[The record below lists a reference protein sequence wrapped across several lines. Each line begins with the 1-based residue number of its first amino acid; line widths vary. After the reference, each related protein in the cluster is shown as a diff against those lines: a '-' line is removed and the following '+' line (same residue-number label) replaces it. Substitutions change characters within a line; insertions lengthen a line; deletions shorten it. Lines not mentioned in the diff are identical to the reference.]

1 MAIVTITKTK
11 LTRNQIGAMPAAVAS
26 DATGGACIA
35 YDEADNKILIL
46 LENAGAS
53 PITGTIE
60 AGNGIQGTT
69 DLSFTLAAGA
79 KSCAVVESGRY
90 VNTSGANKGMLVV
103 NGGSADLKVACVVL
117 P

>member
-11 LTRNQIGAMPAAVAS
+11 LTRNQIGIMPSAVAA
-26 DATGGACIA
+26 DATDGACIA

-53 PITGTIE
+53 QITGVIE

-79 KSCAVVESGRY
+79 KSCAVVESGKY
-90 VNTSGANKGMLVV
+90 VNVSGVNKGMLVV